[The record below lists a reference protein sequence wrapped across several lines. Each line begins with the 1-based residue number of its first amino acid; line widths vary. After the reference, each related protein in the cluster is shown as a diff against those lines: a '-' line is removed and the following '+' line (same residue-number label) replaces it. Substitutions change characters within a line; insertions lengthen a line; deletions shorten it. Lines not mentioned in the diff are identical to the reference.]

1 MCFSRHAGFGGFF
14 VFFQKLPVIQ
24 HLPCNAVH
32 QTVFDCVKE
41 INVPACLSGLDL
53 YFFKDSAFLS

>member
-1 MCFSRHAGFGGFF
+1 MVSFF
-14 VFFQKLPVIQ
+14 CLFVFQKLPVIQ

-53 YFFKDSAFLS
+53 SL